1 MKIQT
6 KTRLVV
12 LIALLGIAL
21 SIVVGLFTLR
31 DNLLE
36 DRKNKTRNV
45 VETVHTLL
53 GHFHAEQLAGR
64 LSEEAARQ
72 MAMSAVS
79 KLRYDGSE
87 YFWLNDMQ
95 NKMLMHPIRPQ
106 MDGTDLSSL
115 KDANGKHFFSEFIE
129 IVRRDGA
136 GFSDY
141 MWPKPGSDV
150 PQAKLSYV
158 KGFAPWGWVIGTG
171 IYIEDMDQEM
181 IRQSKIQALIAVV
194 IFALI
199 IPFALS
205 LMRDL
210 SRSIRQVVI
219 ATDKLA
225 EGDFDHAADV
235 VLNNEMGDILVAT
248 QHVQKSLQGMRAEV
262 ATLTEAAI
270 AGRLSTRADTDQH
283 HGGFQ
288 QVVTGFNATLD
299 AVIGPLNVAASYVDR
314 IARGDIP
321 PAITDNYNGDFNTL
335 KNNLNTC
342 IASLNTLI
350 QEMNR
355 MSAEH
360 DAGETDVR
368 IDERLFEGAYQAMAS
383 GVNEMVSGHIVVSE
397 KAMACVHEFGEGNM
411 DAPLEAFPGKK
422 HSINETI
429 EQVRANIKALVDDA
443 NLLSDAAV
451 AGRLETRAN
460 AGLHRGDFRRIV
472 EGVNATLDA
481 VVSPVREI
489 QKIMQAMEKGD
500 MTQSVRGQYQGDFA
514 TLKETINNTLDRLN
528 TTIAQIIVAADALSN
543 AAGQISSTAQSLS
556 QSASQQA
563 SSVEETTAS
572 LDQMTESVTQN
583 TDNAKVTDSIAA
595 LAASEA
601 DEGGQAV
608 GKTVAAMKSIAG
620 KIGIIDDIAY
630 QTNLLALNAAIEAAR
645 AGEHGKGFAV
655 VAAEV
660 RKLAERSQVA
670 AQEISQV
677 AASSVKLAE
686 HAGVLLQDMV
696 PNIRKTSDLVQEIA
710 TASQEQTTGV
720 GQINRA
726 MGLLNNAT
734 QQNASASEELAAT
747 AEELGGQAAQLQDLT
762 CFFQVRG

>member
-12 LIALLGIAL
+12 LIALLGIAI
-21 SIVVGLFTLR
+21 SIAVGLFTLR

-53 GHFHAEQLAGR
+53 GHYHAEQQAGR
-64 LSEEAARQ
+64 LSEAEAQQA
-72 MAMSAVS
+72 AMRAVS
-79 KLRYDGSE
+79 KLRYDETE
-87 YFWLNDMQ
+87 YFWLNDLQ

-106 MDGTDLSSL
+106 MDGTDLSGL
-115 KDANGKHFFSEFIE
+115 KDANGKFFFTEFIE

-141 MWPKPGSDV
+141 LWPKPGSDV
-150 PQAKLSYV
+150 PQPKLSYI
-158 KGFAPWGWVIGTG
+158 KGFAPWGWLIGTG
-171 IYIEDMDQEM
+171 IYIEDVDQEM
-181 IRQSKIQALIAVV
+181 IEQSKIQALIAVV

-199 IPFALS
+199 IPFAIS

-210 SRSIRQVVI
+210 SRSIRHVVI

-225 EGDFDHAADV
+225 EGDFDHTADV
-235 VLNNEMGDILVAT
+235 VLNNEMGAILDAT

-262 ATLTEAAI
+262 GTLTDAAI
-270 AGRLSTRADTDQH
+270 AGKLSTRADVEKH
-283 HGGFQ
+283 HGGFH
-288 QVVTGFNATLD
+288 QVVVGFNATLD

-321 PAITDNYNGDFNTL
+321 PAITDSYNGDFNTL

-342 IASLNTLI
+342 IASLNALI
-350 QEMNR
+350 EEMNR
-355 MSAEH
+355 MSVEH
-360 DAGETDVR
+360 DAGETDAR
-368 IDERLFEGAYQAMAS
+368 INEARFAGAYQAMAA
-383 GVNEMVSGHIVVSE
+383 GVNGMVFGHIAGNE
-397 KAMACVHEFGEGNM
+397 QAMACVREFGDGNM
-411 DAPLEAFPGKK
+411 DAPLAVFPGKK
-422 HSINETI
+422 RMINDTI
-429 EQVRANIKALVDDA
+429 EQVRANIKALIDDA
-443 NLLSDAAV
+443 NLLSEAAV

-489 QKIMQAMEKGD
+489 QQIMQAMEKGD
-500 MTQSVRGQYQGDFA
+500 MTQSVRGNYQGDFA
-514 TLKETINNTLDRLN
+514 TLKDTINNTLERLN
-528 TTIAQIIVAADALSN
+528 TTIAQIILAAEALSN
-543 AAGQISSTAQSLS
+543 AAAQISSTAQSLS

-563 SSVEETTAS
+563 SSVEETTSS

-583 TDNAKVTDSIAA
+583 TDNAKVTDGIAA
-595 LAASEA
+595 RAASEA

-608 GKTVAAMKSIAG
+608 GKTVDAMKSIAG

-645 AGEHGKGFAV
+645 AGDHGKGFAV

-670 AQEISQV
+670 AQEIGQV

-696 PNIRKTSDLVQEIA
+696 PSIKKTSDLVQEIA
-710 TASQEQTTGV
+710 AASQEQTTGLSRSIAPWGTSTRRPSRMPRLPKNWRQRPKSWV
-720 GQINRA
+720 
-726 MGLLNNAT
+726 
-734 QQNASASEELAAT
+734 
-747 AEELGGQAAQLQDLT
+747 
-762 CFFQVRG
+762 VRRPSCRI